1 MGPGHSPHALNGQE
15 VPLATR
21 TKPIGPV
28 LLLVASLLGIGIS
41 LYYYLT
47 PLTGVNGTFGALL
60 VVVSTLLM
68 ALAGLLLLPLRRG
81 FLAGLFR
88 VLALLAGIG
97 TLAAAWFLHE
107 FWLMAAM
114 VVALLGVIVDFGSG
128 KGGSR

>member
-1 MGPGHSPHALNGQE
+1 MATHARRTGPM
-15 VPLATR
+15 
-21 TKPIGPV
+21 
-28 LLLVASLLGIGIS
+28 LLLVASLVGIGIS

-47 PLTGVNGTFGALL
+47 PLSGVNGTSGALL

-68 ALAGLLLLPLRRG
+68 ALAGLLLFPIRRG
-81 FLAGLFR
+81 GAGTLFR
-88 VLALLAGIG
+88 VLALLAGLG

-114 VVALLGVIVDFGSG
+114 VVALVGVIIDFGSA

>member
-1 MGPGHSPHALNGQE
+1 M
-15 VPLATR
+15 ATR